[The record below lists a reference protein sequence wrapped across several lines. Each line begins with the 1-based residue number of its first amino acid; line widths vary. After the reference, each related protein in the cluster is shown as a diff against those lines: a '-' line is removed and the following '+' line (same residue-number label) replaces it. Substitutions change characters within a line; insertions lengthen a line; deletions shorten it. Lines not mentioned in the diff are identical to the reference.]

1 LPALASTPE
10 EINDTRYHQDVER
23 YADYWIL
30 NREVK
35 QDSEKLKDQPQDRS
49 RGAIAVT
56 ATPSTTIRLPT
67 ADSGEDVDGDKNN

>member
-1 LPALASTPE
+1 LASTPE
-10 EINDTRYHQDVER
+10 KIDDTRDHQDVER

-49 RGAIAVT
+49 RGAIAVPT
-56 ATPSTTIRLPT
+56 IASTIRLPT
-67 ADSGEDVDGDKNN
+67 ADPGEDFDGEEDD